1 MVGAGR
7 AYDYDSSESVG
18 SFIATR
24 SLLDPFRRQLQFN
37 NHPFFSFLEHLV
49 YSAGGSSET
58 AMRVLPT
65 AAAAA
70 TVGLVV
76 GWIVGR
82 WGWLAGLAGGLLL
95 AANPTFASLGR
106 SVRGYSL
113 LTLALVCATVLLER
127 LLVERRGGEGIAYT
141 TALAIAIATH
151 LYALCVL
158 LGHVLV
164 VVVRREADRRW
175 LLRWVAAVVVGGL
188 AYSGMAGRM
197 VAAARSEQHRF
208 QSAFPLHVGAAVLG
222 STPAAIAVVA
232 CLTCL
237 GLLRARRSALAALA
251 VVVAVLGVDWA
262 VVAPTDLYPRFL
274 VWLIPVA
281 AVAAAAA
288 IRRSAWLLGPAVVAA
303 VAMVAVDIPNWTV
316 QPLPGPAAAELL
328 GDARQL
334 DATTCALPDV
344 RGLLMAYTAPPA
356 EVKDPRSLA
365 RCTLAIASPV
375 AARALRAAA
384 RRSFP
389 HRWLL
394 VARTSLVVYARFP
407 RTYFEERGS
416 GRIATSSVGPL
427 GSRVQHQT
435 RTERSPL

>member
-1 MVGAGR
+1 MTFAAYMVGAGR

-113 LTLALVCATVLLER
+113 LTLALVCVTVLLER

-151 LYALCVL
+151 LYAMCVL
-158 LGHVLV
+158 L
-164 VVVRREADRRW
+164 RPRW
-175 LLRWVAAVVVGGL
+175 
-188 AYSGMAGRM
+188 
-197 VAAARSEQHRF
+197 
-208 QSAFPLHVGAAVLG
+208 
-222 STPAAIAVVA
+222 T
-232 CLTCL
+232 
-237 GLLRARRSALAALA
+237 
-251 VVVAVLGVDWA
+251 
-262 VVAPTDLYPRFL
+262 
-274 VWLIPVA
+274 
-281 AVAAAAA
+281 
-288 IRRSAWLLGPAVVAA
+288 
-303 VAMVAVDIPNWTV
+303 
-316 QPLPGPAAAELL
+316 
-328 GDARQL
+328 
-334 DATTCALPDV
+334 
-344 RGLLMAYTAPPA
+344 
-356 EVKDPRSLA
+356 
-365 RCTLAIASPV
+365 
-375 AARALRAAA
+375 
-384 RRSFP
+384 
-389 HRWLL
+389 
-394 VARTSLVVYARFP
+394 RTSHLASAGTTASSTIRHL
-407 RTYFEERGS
+407 
-416 GRIATSSVGPL
+416 TS
-427 GSRVQHQT
+427 
-435 RTERSPL
+435 